1 MSDLGFKRNL
11 ANGKMGILWDA
22 RNDATF
28 DDTEQHAVMACLVI
42 ARGKWWADTGGKI
55 GSRLGTV
62 KTMTAA
68 DGAQT
73 TKSQVEAYAREA
85 LDDLVRAGRIALH
98 RVLVSVPQGGR
109 AGQIVLTVYW
119 SARGGPEQE
128 TRIFV

>member
-1 MSDLGFKRNL
+1 MSDLGFKRNM
-11 ANGKMGILWDA
+11 ANGKMGILWNA

-42 ARGKWWADTGGKI
+42 ARAKWWADTQGTI
-55 GSRLGTV
+55 GSRLAEV
-62 KTMTAA
+62 KTITAS
-68 DGAQT
+68 DGGQT

-85 LDDLVRAGRIALH
+85 LALLIKAGRIVLH
-98 RVLVSVPQGGR
+98 KVSVTVPDRGR
-109 AGQIVLTVYW
+109 AGQIVLAVYW